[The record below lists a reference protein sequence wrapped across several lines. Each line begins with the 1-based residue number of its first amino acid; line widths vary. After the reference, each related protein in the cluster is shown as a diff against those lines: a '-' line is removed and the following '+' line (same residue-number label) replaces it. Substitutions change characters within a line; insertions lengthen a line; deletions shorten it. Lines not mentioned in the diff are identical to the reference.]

1 MMSRENIEPWI
12 QTWSGGKFDLIDP
25 TPKMIDIMD
34 IAKSLSK
41 QCRFN
46 GHTTSFYSVAQHSV
60 ELLKYHLSENE
71 EEYEIIRKGDADVYG
86 FLQKAMTVLLHDA
99 SEAYIGDMTSPLK
112 TLMPEFKEPEN
123 KIDAVIATKFNTI
136 YPHPPWL
143 KTLDTRILLDE
154 RVSVMTHTLE
164 DWKLDVE
171 PLGIHITPWP
181 VGKAYSGFINYFYHL
196 DYLFGLQ
203 T

>member
-1 MMSRENIEPWI
+1 MPRENIEPWI

-25 TPKMIDIMD
+25 TPEMIDIMD

-46 GHTTSFYSVAQHSV
+46 GHTTEFYSVAQHSV
-60 ELLKYHLSENE
+60 ELLKYYLDENE
-71 EEYEIIRKGDADVYG
+71 EEYDIIRNGDPDVYG
-86 FLQKAMTVLLHDA
+86 FLQKAMTILLHDA

-112 TLMPEFKEPEN
+112 ILMPDFK
-123 KIDAVIATKFNTI
+123 KIEYNIDMVIADKFDTI
-136 YPHPPWL
+136 FPHPPWL
-143 KTLDTRILLDE
+143 KTLDIRVLLDE
-154 RVSVMTHTLE
+154 RASVMTHTLE

-181 VGKAYSGFINYFYHL
+181 VGKAYSGFINYFHHL
-196 DYLFGLQ
+196 NHLSSLQ